1 MSEKLK
7 ASDGSFSQQLGRFL
21 RFLVRLT
28 FVVVVGALLG
38 VGLYYGVPH
47 LYRSLV
53 LPVREHSARIAA
65 LENRVGQ
72 QQERISENHRALQD
86 RVAELETNLTE
97 LHEELA
103 IQSQAQQA
111 LQEQSQQLD
120 ERIMEVQGALEG
132 QEQEIAELE
141 SALGEVS
148 SDLGE
153 RIGTIDD
160 RLQGQM
166 EDTESRVADLETQG
180 DMLMGR
186 LTLLQTAQ
194 GLSKVRLLLLEENT
208 GAARDTLELAIARL
222 DQARALMPAYAEDLE
237 MVRERMVTLDD
248 LIAERSFRVR
258 PNLESLWNDLMDL
271 AGPLSADA
279 EVAVTQTDSPLATP
293 TPSP

>member
-7 ASDGSFSQQLGRFL
+7 ASDGSFSQQVGRFL

-28 FVVVVGALLG
+28 FVVVLGALIG

-65 LENRVGQ
+65 LENRLGE
-72 QQERISENHRALQD
+72 QQERISENHRVLQD
-86 RVAELETNLTE
+86 RVAELETNLAQH
-97 LHEELA
+97 HEEVA
-103 IQSQAQQA
+103 VQSQAQQA
-111 LQEQSQQLD
+111 LQEQNQQLD
-120 ERIMEVQGALEG
+120 QRITEVQRALEG
-132 QEQEIAELE
+132 QEQGIAELE

-153 RIGTIDD
+153 RIGTVDD
-160 RLQGQM
+160 RLEEQI
-166 EDTESRVADLETQG
+166 EDTEGRVGELETQG
-180 DMLMGR
+180 DAVMGR

-194 GLSKVRLLLLEENT
+194 GLLKVRLLLLEENI
-208 GAARDTLELAIARL
+208 GAARDTLGLAIARL

-271 AGPLSADA
+271 AGPPPTQT
-279 EVAVTQTDSPLATP
+279 EVAATQADSPLATP

>member
-1 MSEKLK
+1 MSEKIK
-7 ASDGSFSQQLGRFL
+7 ASDRSFSQQLGRFF

-86 RVAELETNLTE
+86 RVAELETNLAQ
-97 LHEELA
+97 LHQDVGV
-103 IQSQAQQA
+103 QSQAQQA
-111 LQEQSQQLD
+111 LEEQNQQLD
-120 ERIMEVQGALEG
+120 QRIMEVQRALES
-132 QEQEIAELE
+132 QEQGIAELE

-153 RIGTIDD
+153 RVDTVED
-160 RLQGQM
+160 RLERQI
-166 EDTESRVADLETQG
+166 EDTEGRVADLETQG

-194 GLSKVRLLLLEENT
+194 GLSNVRLLLLEDNI
-208 GAARDTLELAIARL
+208 GAARDTLGLAIARL
-222 DQARALMPAYAEDLE
+222 DQAYALMPAYAEDLE

-279 EVAVTQTDSPLATP
+279 EVAATQTDSPLATP